1 MRITPGYTF
10 GTNEVPTRAKLENS
24 LLGITL
30 TGLSASQFPTDV
42 RGLIITA
49 TSTPSMVA
57 EGLLWRDGIGAL
69 WVNSRWGPVK
79 MFRANWGGWETRRVT
94 VGALSGTLP
103 QPVGAGYGRVYNPGV
118 GDTVASNVIFQNMLT
133 VGAPYHHF
141 FPLDT
146 PVSGNYCRLLGR
158 GANIVYHSSARAATA
173 IDEIGEFQ
181 AGATGVNNLAFPC
194 AANAYRI
201 GLLFK
206 AAART
211 AKSTSVRWTPGLA
224 YMLE

>member
-49 TSTPSMVA
+49 TSTPSMVS

-94 VGALSGTLP
+94 MGASSGTLP
-103 QPVGAGYGRVYNPGV
+103 QPVGGGYGRVINPTTGN
-118 GDTVASNVIFQNMLT
+118 TVPSNVIWQNWAT
-133 VGAPYHHF
+133 GAAYMYWY
-141 FPLDT
+141 PLDT
-146 PVSGNYCRLLGR
+146 PVSGAYCRILGR
-158 GANIVYHSSARAATA
+158 GANIVVHNGARLGAAM
-173 IDEIGEFQ
+173 DEIGEYQ
-181 AGATGVNNLAFPC
+181 AGYSGVANLAYPA
-194 AANAYRI
+194 AANALRLGI
-201 GLLFK
+201 LLK
-206 AAART
+206 APAKT
-211 AKSTSVRWTPGLA
+211 AKSTSVRWSPGLA